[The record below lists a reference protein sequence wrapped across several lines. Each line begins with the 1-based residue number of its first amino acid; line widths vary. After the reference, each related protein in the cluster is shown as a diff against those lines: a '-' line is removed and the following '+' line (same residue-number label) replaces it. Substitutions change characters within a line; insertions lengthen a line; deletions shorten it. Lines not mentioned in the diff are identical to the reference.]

1 MNKNRIDHNSN
12 DFISI
17 SDINTTDRYRI
28 LLRFSWYGF
37 INKFNLNKKSKVII
51 TSTISYQFQTL
62 IPRIDPEFYCGSRG
76 MVYIKF

>member
-28 LLRFSWYGF
+28 LLRFSWYGLEIILISICF
-37 INKFNLNKKSKVII
+37 IQKIKKN
-51 TSTISYQFQTL
+51 TSFEKQMKKRSYY
-62 IPRIDPEFYCGSRG
+62 D
-76 MVYIKF
+76 IKI